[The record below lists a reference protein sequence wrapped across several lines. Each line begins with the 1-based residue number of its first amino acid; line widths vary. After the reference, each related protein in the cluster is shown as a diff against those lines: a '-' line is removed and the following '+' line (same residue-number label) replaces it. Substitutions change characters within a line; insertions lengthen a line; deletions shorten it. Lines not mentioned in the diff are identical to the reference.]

1 MILFKA
7 QAASPP
13 PCHITD
19 KDFVTDGVSSKYSQ
33 FRKKKKFSFATLGLV
48 PWESVVL
55 YSPVSLAGQDG
66 THLPQEAA
74 GLGPP
79 RLVHGLGKGLGNIQP
94 KAGTAA

>member
-19 KDFVTDGVSSKYSQ
+19 KDFVTDGVSTKYSQ
-33 FRKKKKFSFATLGLV
+33 FRKKKISFATLGLV

-55 YSPVSLAGQDG
+55 YSPASLTGKDG

-79 RLVHGLGKGLGNIQP
+79 RLVQGLEEGLGNIQP
-94 KAGTAA
+94 KAGTAT